1 MLNSV
6 AAGRRL
12 ALRAAVWQT
21 VAVALVAALFLP
33 RGPLQALAAAVGGL
47 AMVAGGLLAARLAF
61 GGGVLG
67 AGSAVLRLAAGVV
80 VKWFLVIGALLVGA
94 GLWKLP
100 PLPLMAGLVA
110 GLVAQ
115 VLAAAGSRR

>member
-33 RGPLQALAAAVGGL
+33 WGLLQALAAAVGGL